1 MIVDKLLWYI
11 NTENPDQTCV
21 VFRTFDLVINE
32 GLKRKTY
39 KGVMKYITILILGMF
54 LSGCSIT
61 EPRVSFGKKCVEE
74 GDKIVYSYIWVYD
87 KEVGVISDDEETCK
101 KLDVEGK

>member
-1 MIVDKLLWYI
+1 MNKVLMII
-11 NTENPDQTCV
+11 
-21 VFRTFDLVINE
+21 
-32 GLKRKTY
+32 G
-39 KGVMKYITILILGMF
+39 LGM
-54 LSGCSIT
+54 LLTACAIN

-87 KEVGVISDDEETCK
+87 KEVGIPADEETCK